1 MGDLG
6 ESCFSCTEGKTST
19 CDVFK
24 KRQKRRMGESESRDF
39 KEFCCEGEQK

>member
-24 KRQKRRMGESESRDF
+24 KRRRMGESESRDF

>member
-6 ESCFSCTEGKTST
+6 ESCFSCTEGKPLLVMCSRK
-19 CDVFK
+19 DRK
-24 KRQKRRMGESESRDF
+24 EEWGESESRDF